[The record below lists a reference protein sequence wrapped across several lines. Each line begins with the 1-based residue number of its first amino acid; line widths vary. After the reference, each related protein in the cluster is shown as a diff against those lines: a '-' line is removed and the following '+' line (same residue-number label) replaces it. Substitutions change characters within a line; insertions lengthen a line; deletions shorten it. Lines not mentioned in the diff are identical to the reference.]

1 MLRDAAEGEVVA
13 DSGSL
18 TLFSNG
24 LMYAKQ
30 MSVPRLAWVQS
41 LPCHW
46 NDHAHYLISLLGQR
60 EQHGHCFS
68 PASC

>member
-24 LMYAKQ
+24 LMHAKQ
-30 MSVPRLAWVQS
+30 MSVP
-41 LPCHW
+41 
-46 NDHAHYLISLLGQR
+46 
-60 EQHGHCFS
+60 
-68 PASC
+68 